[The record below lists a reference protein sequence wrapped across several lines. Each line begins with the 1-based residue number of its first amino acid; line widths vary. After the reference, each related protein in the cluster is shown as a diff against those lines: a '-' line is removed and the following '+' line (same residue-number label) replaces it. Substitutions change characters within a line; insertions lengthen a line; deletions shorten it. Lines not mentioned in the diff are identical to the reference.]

1 MGTHP
6 IFESDFDCLTDCRM
20 ANNEQSESDLKAQI
34 EKIADSIKEQAAQ
47 NQPTEGNGDGKPID
61 AETIDKRLAEFKE
74 KFQGQMPFQG
84 ARSVTKNKDWAFWNT
99 QPVPKFEEEITDD
112 NMGPIEPSRDNVRQE
127 PYTLPNG
134 FEWDTMDINKEEDLT
149 ELYTLLN
156 ENYVEDDDNMFRFD
170 YSREFLLWA
179 LTPPGWR
186 TDWHYAVSVT
196 TKKMVGFI
204 SAIPAKINVKGAIT
218 DMVEINYLCVLKKLR
233 SKRVAPTLI
242 REITRRVNQKGIFQ
256 ACYTAGVV
264 IPRPVGVARYHH
276 RNMNPK
282 KLVAIQFTSLTKNQT
297 MNRMIRLMKLPDKPS
312 IPGLRQMERKD
323 CTKAWTLLSEYLKKF
338 NLAPV
343 YSEDEFV
350 HWFLPREGVI
360 YSYVAEN
367 ADGDITDF
375 GSYYSLPST
384 VVNNK
389 QYDKLNAA
397 YCYYNVSS
405 RLTALM
411 KDMLTVAKQQ
421 DFDVFNALDSMD
433 NSEFLKPLKFGEG
446 DGSLNYYLYNWRCP
460 ELSKEELG
468 LVLL

>member
-1 MGTHP
+1 
-6 IFESDFDCLTDCRM
+6 M
-20 ANNEQSESDLKAQI
+20 ANAKM
-34 EKIADSIKEQAAQ
+34 ADGPAHSIDEAKKK
-47 NQPTEGNGDGKPID
+47 TY
-61 AETIDKRLAEFKE
+61 
-74 KFQGQMPFQG
+74 KFW
-84 ARSVTKNKDWAFWNT
+84 SS
-99 QPVPKFEEEITDD
+99 QPVQKFDENVDANEPVEPDKMISEI
-112 NMGPIEPSRDNVRQE
+112 RQD
-127 PYTLPNG
+127 PYSLPGG
-134 FEWDTMDINKEEDLT
+134 FVWDAIDLNNSDQLT

-170 YSREFLLWA
+170 YSKEFLIWA
-179 LTPPGWR
+179 LTPPGWH
-186 TDWHYAVSVT
+186 TDWHCAVRVST
-196 TKKMVGFI
+196 TKKMVGSI
-204 SAIPAKINVKGAIT
+204 SAIPAKINVKGTVT

-312 IPGLRQMERKD
+312 IPGLRPMERKD
-323 CTKAWTLLSEYLKKF
+323 CTKAWKLLSEYLKKF

-343 YSEDEFV
+343 YSEEEFV

-360 YSYVAEN
+360 YSYVVEN

-375 GSYYSLPST
+375 ASYYSLPST

-397 YCYYNVSS
+397 YCYYNVSK

-433 NSEFLKPLKFGEG
+433 NAEFLKPLKFGEG

-460 ELSKEELG
+460 ELTKEELG

>member
-1 MGTHP
+1 
-6 IFESDFDCLTDCRM
+6 M
-20 ANNEQSESDLKAQI
+20 ANAKM
-34 EKIADSIKEQAAQ
+34 ADGPAHSIDEAKKK
-47 NQPTEGNGDGKPID
+47 TY
-61 AETIDKRLAEFKE
+61 
-74 KFQGQMPFQG
+74 KFW
-84 ARSVTKNKDWAFWNT
+84 SS
-99 QPVPKFEEEITDD
+99 QPVQKFDENVDANEPVEPDKMISEIRQDPHSLPK
-112 NMGPIEPSRDNVRQE
+112 N
-127 PYTLPNG
+127 
-134 FEWDTMDINKEEDLT
+134 FEWDDVDIRDPAQLT
-149 ELYTLLN
+149 ELYQLLN

-170 YSREFLLWA
+170 YSKEFLIWA
-179 LTPPGWR
+179 LTPPGWH
-186 TDWHYAVSVT
+186 TDWHCAVRAST

-204 SAIPAKINVKGAIT
+204 SAIPAKINVKGTVT

-282 KLVAIQFTSLTKNQT
+282 KLVAIQFTSLGKNQT
-297 MNRMIRLMKLPDKPS
+297 MNRMIRLMKLPEQTS
-312 IPGLRQMERKD
+312 IPGLRPMERKD
-323 CTKAWTLLSEYLKKF
+323 CTKAWKLLSKYLEKF

-360 YSYVAEN
+360 YSYVVEN

-397 YCYYNVSS
+397 YCYYNVSK

-433 NSEFLKPLKFGEG
+433 NAEFLKPLKFGEG

-460 ELSKEELG
+460 ELTKEELG